1 VAFSSSPPVGIAGL
15 TMMLSGF
22 LLFQVQPMMARY
34 ILPWFGGSA
43 TTWTVCLLFF
53 QVSLLLGYFYAY
65 VFTKPLRPKAQI
77 IIHLVFIVLSLF
89 ALPITPT
96 EGLKP
101 PNADAPTLRIL
112 ALLAV
117 CVGLPYL
124 VLSTTTP
131 LVQNWLASAGSV
143 APSRLFALS
152 NFGSMLGLI
161 TYPVIVDLYLP
172 TDSQTVWWSIAYVAY
187 AGLMVLFGLLLLLKM
202 QPGVISVTTTPS
214 SRSESLAGESTGYF
228 WLWFAASAL
237 ASASLLATTNY
248 ITSYVATNPFLW
260 ILPLSLYLL
269 SFVITFARPSFYR
282 PTLFGLLYAGA
293 LALNFFNTTDYGID
307 NAWGV
312 IAINLVCFGL
322 CCMVCQ
328 GELAQRQPPPQGL
341 TFFYLTLAAGGAAGG
356 AFVSLI
362 APVIFPDYWELPIGL
377 IGVGLLHLILHRPNS
392 KSQRIVGWA
401 TAATAGAVIAS
412 VAFTIYAEFVD
423 VDELIARDRNFYGV
437 LKVEEFDAE
446 KPDHRYALMQAGENQ
461 GEQLIDPKRR
471 HILSCD
477 FGPNSGVGL
486 AVDWLQRQ
494 QSEGVR
500 IGVIGLGV
508 GMLLTYGRP
517 QDAFRYYELN
527 PSVTDFARNYFHFM
541 EDTKSVAQVVHGD
554 GRLSLEREFKLQGA
568 RQFDMLH
575 IDAFRGNAPPAHLMT
590 KEAFEIYFKHLRP
603 GGILAVTSHVDYYDA
618 SSLLR
623 GMADQFGAKIVWIPT
638 LETRSCRE
646 NIGFALISRDNSL
659 FDSEPLKR
667 RASAWPDGGTN
678 RIVWTDQSSSLMGLL
693 IWTR

>member
-1 VAFSSSPPVGIAGL
+1 
-15 TMMLSGF
+15 
-22 LLFQVQPMMARY
+22 
-34 ILPWFGGSA
+34 
-43 TTWTVCLLFF
+43 
-53 QVSLLLGYFYAY
+53 
-65 VFTKPLRPKAQI
+65 
-77 IIHLVFIVLSLF
+77 
-89 ALPITPT
+89 
-96 EGLKP
+96 
-101 PNADAPTLRIL
+101 
-112 ALLAV
+112 
-117 CVGLPYL
+117 
-124 VLSTTTP
+124 
-131 LVQNWLASAGSV
+131 
-143 APSRLFALS
+143 
-152 NFGSMLGLI
+152 
-161 TYPVIVDLYLP
+161 
-172 TDSQTVWWSIAYVAY
+172 
-187 AGLMVLFGLLLLLKM
+187 MVLFGLLLLLKM
-202 QPGVISVTTTPS
+202 QPGVVSVTTTPS
-214 SRSESLAGESTGYF
+214 SRSESLSGESTGYF

-237 ASASLLATTNY
+237 ASVSLLATTNY
-248 ITSYVATNPFLW
+248 ITSYVSTNPFLW

-307 NAWGV
+307 NALGA
-312 IAINLVCFGL
+312 IAINLICFGL

-356 AFVSLI
+356 VFVSLI
-362 APVIFPDYWELPIGL
+362 APVIFPDYWELPFGL

-392 KSQRIVGWA
+392 KSKRIVGWA
-401 TAATAGAVIAS
+401 NAATAGAVIAS
-412 VAFTIYAEFVD
+412 LAFTLYAEFFD

-437 LKVEEFDAE
+437 LKVDEFDAE
-446 KPDHRYALMQAGENQ
+446 KPNHRYALMQAGENQ
-461 GEQLIDPKRR
+461 GEQLIDPERR

-477 FGPNSGVGL
+477 FGPTSGVGL

-494 QSEGVR
+494 QPEGVR

-517 QDAFRYYELN
+517 QDAFHYYELN

-541 EDTKSVAQVVHGD
+541 EDTKSAAQVVHGD

-590 KEAFEIYFKHLRP
+590 KEAFEIYFKHLRA

-623 GMADQFGAKIVWIPT
+623 GMAEQFGAKIVWIPT
-638 LETRSCRE
+638 LETSSCRD
-646 NIGFALISRDNSL
+646 NIGFALISRDKSL

-667 RASAWPDGGTN
+667 RASAWPDGRTN
-678 RIVWTDQSSSLMGLL
+678 RIVWTDQSSSLMSLM
-693 IWTR
+693 IWTK